1 MDLCTINFP
10 NLGIKLHNIGEGI
23 SIFGFE
29 IKYYGIVITLGFI
42 LAYFLTRAEAKRTK
56 QDPEIYLDYLL
67 CMILPAIIG
76 ARLYYVIFS
85 WDLYKD
91 NPIQVFNIRGGGLAI
106 YGGIIAGVITLI
118 VFCMVRK
125 QKFLVMADTIVM
137 GLLVGQIMGRWGN
150 FFNREAFGGFTDG
163 LFAMQIPV
171 SDASYTTTELLEKA
185 VQIGGETY
193 IQVHPTFLYEG
204 LWNLGILLFLLW
216 FRKRKRITGEM
227 FYIYGV
233 LYGLGRFFIEGLRT
247 DQLLIFGK
255 IPVSQIVAVACMVV
269 FTTLLI
275 QGRIKNKPEY
285 IPPLSTTEE

>member
-171 SDASYTTTELLEKA
+171 SDASYSSTELLE
-185 VQIGGETY
+185 
-193 IQVHPTFLYEG
+193 
-204 LWNLGILLFLLW
+204 
-216 FRKRKRITGEM
+216 
-227 FYIYGV
+227 
-233 LYGLGRFFIEGLRT
+233 
-247 DQLLIFGK
+247 
-255 IPVSQIVAVACMVV
+255 
-269 FTTLLI
+269 
-275 QGRIKNKPEY
+275 
-285 IPPLSTTEE
+285 